1 MLRVINV
8 PRRGI
13 GARTIENLQQ
23 QAAQRH
29 MNLYD
34 VMKDPIGLSTAVTKK
49 CEMFVDLIE
58 DLRENREHYALEDFL
73 DYVLDT
79 TGYISML
86 KEDRESGQDRIDNLK
101 ELKEDIAQ
109 SMIEDPEMT
118 LESYLHGYCSIYG

>member
-1 MLRVINV
+1 
-8 PRRGI
+8 
-13 GARTIENLQQ
+13 
-23 QAAQRH
+23 
-29 MNLYD
+29 
-34 VMKDPIGLSTAVTKK
+34 MKDPIGLSTSVTKK

-109 SMIEDPEMT
+109 SMIEDPEMNFGILFT
-118 LESYLHGYCSIYG
+118 RYCLVYG